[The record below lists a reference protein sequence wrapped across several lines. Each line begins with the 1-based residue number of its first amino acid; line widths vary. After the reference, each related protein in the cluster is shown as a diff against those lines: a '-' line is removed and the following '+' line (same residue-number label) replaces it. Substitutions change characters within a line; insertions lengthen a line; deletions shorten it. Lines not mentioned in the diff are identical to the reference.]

1 MMESLLLVTL
11 KSDFNIDQM
20 DVEGLIYLIANYS
33 LITKIMDIGACQ
45 SYFSLIKSP
54 KVDWQSNL
62 PISHHLRPYLIYPI
76 YI

>member
-54 KVDWQSNL
+54 KVD
-62 PISHHLRPYLIYPI
+62 
-76 YI
+76 